1 MIRDL
6 AATLALVVWLPA
18 CVSSAPAQEPQ
29 PPPGEV
35 WLSDRQIQE
44 GHLSVEP
51 VGTHAVGGPVVAG
64 GRIAFDDLRVAH
76 VYSPVTG
83 RVKEVLAEPGHRVRA
98 GAPLAYLESPDVGQA
113 FSDEEKAR
121 ADLRAAEHEIQ
132 RQKELYDA
140 HAGSKRDLET
150 AEDNFGK
157 ARAEDARARE
167 KAALFHMNRAEAA
180 LQRYALR
187 SPIAGEVIARN
198 LNPGTEVLGQYSGGQ
213 SLELFTIGE
222 LDRVWVVA
230 DVFAID
236 LPGIA
241 VGSEA
246 HIKVFA
252 YPDRDF
258 VGKVEWIS
266 DALDPIGRTA
276 KVRCTLANPD
286 RLLKP
291 EMFATVEVAAR
302 HQDHLAVPKSAVL
315 RLGEQT
321 VVFVEAGRVPDGRR
335 RFEERPVEV
344 DASVGGDW
352 LPVQRGVSKGDKVV
366 TSGGILLVGLI

>member
-1 MIRDL
+1 
-6 AATLALVVWLPA
+6 
-18 CVSSAPAQEPQ
+18 
-29 PPPGEV
+29 
-35 WLSDRQIQE
+35 
-44 GHLSVEP
+44 
-51 VGTHAVGGPVVAG
+51 
-64 GRIAFDDLRVAH
+64 
-76 VYSPVTG
+76 
-83 RVKEVLAEPGHRVRA
+83 
-98 GAPLAYLESPDVGQA
+98 
-113 FSDEEKAR
+113 
-121 ADLRAAEHEIQ
+121 
-132 RQKELYDA
+132 
-140 HAGSKRDLET
+140 
-150 AEDNFGK
+150 
-157 ARAEDARARE
+157 
-167 KAALFHMNRAEAA
+167 MNRAEAA